1 MAGHRS
7 RRKLAGLAAVFLL
20 AMGGGAAPAR
30 AALTADSLYEPTTF
44 VAIDLQLPQP
54 SVEALEDEPDEYV
67 EGTFAVAESGGTP
80 DTIGT
85 YSTPIVVGV
94 RLKGSGS
101 FQGLDGKAAFKVKFA
116 EFVKGQ
122 KFLGLKTLTLNSMI
136 QDMAMTR
143 EVLAYEAFRASDVV
157 APRTGYAYV
166 WLNGI
171 DYGLHL
177 NVETMDDVAL
187 KRAFG
192 DFDDPQHL
200 YEGPAEVDLAP
211 GSAGMYEVDE
221 GDEVNLSDL
230 EALIAAA
237 NATSPGFS
245 ERMAPVA
252 DLEQMT
258 RMWAVERYIAHWD
271 GYSGYTVSN
280 HFLYSDPSGVF
291 QVLPWGTDQTFY
303 RYWHPFD
310 GGEGGAD
317 EGGGT
322 LFEQCLAEDAC
333 FAGYVEELV
342 ATDELVEELDLSART
357 KQLAT
362 LLAPWQTYEIANSER
377 APFRASQI
385 GRSVD
390 DIIFFLNQR
399 PKDLAEWLGIG
410 VEPDGPEN
418 EPAAPAGGGAS
429 NTSPAPSPTPAATPK
444 LSRRLSIDRSQLD
457 RGLLTVR
464 ASVSG
469 PGKLTQRAEL
479 VTPSGRLTACTTSRH
494 AHAPG
499 TLIITCRLS
508 AEVRRR
514 LATRWLR
521 LQIWLRFQPLT
532 GDATD
537 LRTTVRLPREV
548 AAETP
553 ARQK

>member
-1 MAGHRS
+1 MVS
-7 RRKLAGLAAVFLL
+7 RLRLAGLAAALLL

-44 VAIDLQLPQP
+44 VAIDLQLPQA
-54 SVEALEDEPDEYV
+54 SVEALEDEPGEYV

-80 DTIGT
+80 ATIGT

-122 KFLGLKTLTLNSMI
+122 KFLGLKSLTLNSMI
-136 QDMAMTR
+136 QDMAMSR
-143 EVLAYEAFRASDVV
+143 EVLAYETFRASDVV

-221 GDEVNLSDL
+221 GDEGDLSDL

-237 NATSPGFS
+237 NAASPGFA
-245 ERMAPVA
+245 ERMASAA
-252 DLEQMT
+252 DLDQMT

-280 HFLYSDPSGVF
+280 HFLYSDPNGVF

-310 GGEGGAD
+310 GGEGKEA

-322 LFEQCLAEDAC
+322 LFEQCLAEEAC
-333 FAGYVEELV
+333 FAKYVEELV
-342 ATDELVEELDLSART
+342 ATDELVETLDLSART
-357 KQLAT
+357 KQLAAMLT
-362 LLAPWQTYEIANSER
+362 PWQTYEIANSAR

-399 PKDLAEWLGIG
+399 PGDLAEWLGIDA
-410 VEPDGPEN
+410 EPN
-418 EPAAPAGGGAS
+418 EPVAPAGAGAS
-429 NTSPAPSPTPAATPK
+429 GAEPAPNPSPAATPK

-464 ASVSG
+464 ASVPG

-479 VTPSGRLTACTTSRH
+479 VIPSGRLTACATSQR
-494 AHAPG
+494 ADAPG
-499 TLIITCRLS
+499 TLIVTCRLS
-508 AEVRRR
+508 AEVRRH

-521 LQIWLRFQPLT
+521 LQMWLRFQPLT
-532 GDATD
+532 GEATD
-537 LRTTVRLPREV
+537 LRTTVRLPRETAHWSV
-548 AAETP
+548 P
-553 ARQK
+553 QLGK

>member
-1 MAGHRS
+1 MTIVPKLTGLVAALLLSMAG
-7 RRKLAGLAAVFLL
+7 A
-20 AMGGGAAPAR
+20 AAPAQ
-30 AALTADSLYEPTTF
+30 AELTADSLYEPSTI
-44 VAIDLQLPQP
+44 VAIDLQLPQA

-80 DTIGT
+80 ATIGA
-85 YSTPIVVGV
+85 YSTPRVVGV

-101 FQGLDGKAAFKVKFA
+101 FQGLDRKAAFKVKFN
-116 EFVKGQ
+116 EFGGT
-122 KFLGLKTLTLNSMI
+122 KFLGLKSLTLNSMI
-136 QDMAMTR
+136 QDMSMTR
-143 EVLAYEAFRASDVV
+143 EVLAYETFRASDIV

-187 KRAFG
+187 KRAYG

-211 GSAGMYEVDE
+211 GSAGLYEVDE
-221 GDEVNLSDL
+221 GEEADLSDL

-237 NATSPGFS
+237 NATAPGFS

-252 DLEQMT
+252 DLDQMT

-280 HFLYSDPSGVF
+280 HFLFSDPLGVF

-310 GGEGGAD
+310 EGEGEEV

-322 LFEQCLAEDAC
+322 LFEQCLAEEEC
-333 FAGYVEELV
+333 FAKYVEELV
-342 ATDELVEELDLSART
+342 ATDELVETLDLSART

-362 LLAPWQTYEIANSER
+362 QLGPWQTYEIANSER

-390 DIIFFLNQR
+390 DVIFFLDQR
-399 PKDLAEWLGIG
+399 PGDLAKWLGID
-410 VEPDGPEN
+410 VEPED
-418 EPAAPAGGGAS
+418 EPAANTGGGAS
-429 NTSPAPSPTPAATPK
+429 SAGAAPNPTPAAMPK
-444 LSRRLSIDRSQLD
+444 LSRRLSIDRSRLD
-457 RGLLTVR
+457 RGVLTVR

-469 PGKLTQRAEL
+469 PGKLIQRAEL
-479 VTPSGRLTACTTSRH
+479 RTPAGALNACSASRR

-499 TLIITCRLS
+499 TLVVTCRLS
-508 AEVRRR
+508 AEARRR
-514 LATRWLR
+514 LENRWLH
-521 LQIWLRFQPLT
+521 LHIWLRFQPHA
-532 GDATD
+532 GEASE
-537 LRTTVRLPREV
+537 LRTRVRLPR
-548 AAETP
+548 
-553 ARQK
+553 QSDS